1 MSAARGADD
10 AGAARAAPPPS
21 AVRNASDVRLLRGAL
36 AHVPGD
42 PWSQGTAALEAWDDG
57 GLAVGGDGRV
67 AAVGSWADVRARFPD
82 AVVDDR
88 RGALLLPGLVDAHVH
103 YPQIGVMG
111 SMGRGLLA
119 WLAERT
125 LPHEARFADAPF
137 ARAEARTFL
146 RLLARN
152 GTTSALV
159 FGAHFAVAMEAFFH
173 EAEAS
178 GLRIAAGL
186 CVADH
191 GLRPELRTTP
201 ELAYEE
207 ARFLARRWHGRGRL
221 RYAVTPRFS
230 LSSTADLLAACGA
243 VAADVPGALVTSHL
257 NETPDEIAG
266 VLAAF
271 PGAADYLA
279 TYEAAGLVGE
289 RSVFAHDLHP
299 RDAEL
304 ERLAAAGA
312 AVAHCPSS
320 NLALGSGLFPL
331 RRHLER
337 GVRLALG
344 TDLGAGTHPSLLH
357 EASTAYLGQ
366 RLLGDAGVALSPVQL
381 LHLATAAG
389 AAAIGLGEEVGDL
402 RPGRWA
408 DLVVLRPPPGSTLAA
423 VWAHA
428 DGVAELLGPA
438 LMLAREEAVESTWVA
453 GKSVWDARGVEPA

>member
-1 MSAARGADD
+1 MSAAHRGS
-10 AGAARAAPPPS
+10 AAHRVS
-21 AVRNASDVRLLRGAL
+21 AVVLLRGAL

-42 PWSQGTAALEAWDDG
+42 PWAEGTAALQAWDDG
-57 GLAVGGDGRV
+57 CLAIGEDGRI
-67 AAVGSWADVRARFPD
+67 AAVGDWADLRARFPD
-82 AVVDDR
+82 AAVDDR

-103 YPQIGVMG
+103 YPQVGVMG
-111 SMGRGLLA
+111 SLGLGLLA

-137 ARAEARTFL
+137 ARSEARTFL

-178 GLRIAAGL
+178 GLRIAAGV
-186 CVADH
+186 CVADR
-191 GLRPELRTTP
+191 GLRPELRVTP
-201 ELAYEE
+201 ELAYETS
-207 ARFLARRWHGRGRL
+207 RFLARRWHGRGRL

-230 LSSTADLLAACGA
+230 LSSTPELLAACAA
-243 VAADVPGALVTSHL
+243 VTADVPGVGFTSHL

-266 VLAAF
+266 VLAGF

-279 TYEAAGLVGE
+279 TYEAAGLVGP

-299 RDAEL
+299 QQGEL

-320 NLALGSGLFPL
+320 NQALGSGLFPL
-331 RRHLER
+331 RRHLDA

-344 TDLGAGTHPSLLH
+344 TDLGAGVHPSVLH
-357 EASTAYLGQ
+357 EASAAYLGQ
-366 RLLGDAGVALSPVQL
+366 QLLGGAGVALSPVHL

-408 DLVVLRPPPGSTLAA
+408 DVVVLRPPPGSTLAA

-428 DGVAELLGPA
+428 DGVEALLGPA

-453 GKSVWDARGVEPA
+453 GTSVWEARGAASATPPAAPA

>member
-1 MSAARGADD
+1 MS
-10 AGAARAAPPPS
+10 RA
-21 AVRNASDVRLLRGAL
+21 RLLRAAL

-42 PWSQGTAALEAWDDG
+42 PWAEGVAALEAWDDG
-57 GLAVGGDGRV
+57 ALAIDAAGRV
-67 AAVGSWADVRARFPD
+67 AAVGDWSAVRARFPD
-82 AVVDDR
+82 AEVDDR
-88 RGALLLPGLVDAHVH
+88 RGALVLPGLVDAHVH
-103 YPQIGVMG
+103 FPQIGVMG

-125 LPHEARFADAPF
+125 LPHEARFSDVGF

-178 GLRIAAGL
+178 GLRIAAGV
-186 CVADH
+186 CAADR
-191 GLRPELRTTP
+191 GLRPELLVTP

-230 LSSTADLLAACGA
+230 LSSTTELLAACGA
-243 VAADVPGALVTSHL
+243 IAAEVPGVWVTSHL

-266 VLAAF
+266 VMAAF

-279 TYEAAGLVGE
+279 TYEAAGLVGP

-299 RDAEL
+299 SDDEL
-304 ERLAAAGA
+304 RRLAAAGA

-320 NLALGSGLFPL
+320 NQALGSGLFPL
-331 RRHLER
+331 RRHLDH

-357 EASTAYLGQ
+357 EASAAYLGQ
-366 RLLGDAGVALSPVQL
+366 QLLGDAGARLSPVLL

-389 AAAIGLGEEVGDL
+389 ASAIGLGEQVGDL

-408 DLVVLRPPPGSTLAA
+408 DAVVLRPPPGSTLAA

-428 DGVAELLGPA
+428 DGVADLLGPA
-438 LMLAREEAVESTWVA
+438 LMLAREEAVESTLVA
-453 GKSVWDARGVEPA
+453 GEPVWDARVAGVGDW

>member
-1 MSAARGADD
+1 MSAARRVSADL
-10 AGAARAAPPPS
+10 
-21 AVRNASDVRLLRGAL
+21 LLRGAL
-36 AHVPGD
+36 AHVPRD
-42 PWSQGTAALEAWDDG
+42 PWAEGAAALEAWDDG
-57 GLAVGGDGRV
+57 CLAIGADGRI
-67 AAVGSWADVRARFPD
+67 AAVGDWSDVRARFPG

-111 SMGRGLLA
+111 SMGLGLLA

-178 GLRIAAGL
+178 GLRIAAGV
-186 CVADH
+186 CVADQ
-191 GLRPELRTTP
+191 GLRPELRVTP

-230 LSSTADLLAACGA
+230 LSSTPELLAACAA
-243 VAADVPGALVTSHL
+243 VVADVPGVLVTSHL

-271 PGAADYLA
+271 PGAADYLE
-279 TYEAAGLVGE
+279 TYEAAGLVG
-289 RSVFAHDLHP
+289 RGSVFAHDLHP
-299 RDAEL
+299 RRSEL
-304 ERLAAAGA
+304 QRLAAAGA
-312 AVAHCPSS
+312 AVAHCPTS
-320 NLALGSGLFPL
+320 NHFLGSGLFPL
-331 RRHLER
+331 RGHLDH
-337 GVRLALG
+337 GVRVALG

-357 EASTAYLGQ
+357 EASAAYLGQ
-366 RLLGDAGVALSPVQL
+366 QLLGDAGVALSPVHL

-408 DLVVLRPPPGSTLAA
+408 DVVVLRPPPGSTLAA

-428 DGVAELLGPA
+428 DGVADLLGPT

-453 GKSVWDARGVEPA
+453 GESVWDARGAGDVRGADEEAPGPGPGPAPA

>member
-1 MSAARGADD
+1 MSA
-10 AGAARAAPPPS
+10 
-21 AVRNASDVRLLRGAL
+21 VVLLRGAL

-42 PWSQGTAALEAWDDG
+42 PWAAGDAALEAWDDG
-57 GLAVGGDGRV
+57 GLAVGADGRV
-67 AAVGSWADVRARFPD
+67 AAVGDWSDVRPRFPG

-103 YPQIGVMG
+103 YPQIAVMG
-111 SMGRGLLA
+111 SMGLGLLR

-137 ARAEARTFL
+137 ARQEARTFL

-186 CVADH
+186 CVADR
-191 GLRPELRTTP
+191 GLRPDLHTTP

-230 LSSTADLLAACGA
+230 LSSTAELLAACAA
-243 VAADVPGALVTSHL
+243 VVDEVPGVWLTSHL

-271 PGAADYLA
+271 GGAPDYLA

-299 RDAEL
+299 QEGEL

-331 RRHLER
+331 RRHLDR
-337 GVRLALG
+337 GVRVALG

-357 EASTAYLGQ
+357 EASAAYLGQ
-366 RLLGDAGVALSPVQL
+366 RLLGDAGVPLSPVHL

-389 AAAIGLGEEVGDL
+389 AAAIGLGDEVGDL

-408 DLVVLRPPPGSTLAA
+408 DVVVLRPPAGSTLAA

-428 DGVAELLGPA
+428 DGVSDLLGAA
-438 LMLAREEAVESTWVA
+438 LQLAREEAVESTWVA
-453 GKSVWDARGVEPA
+453 GKSVWDGRRPEPAGPTPAPASPPARHAARGGEA

>member
-1 MSAARGADD
+1 MSAAGRAS
-10 AGAARAAPPPS
+10 AARRAS
-21 AVRNASDVRLLRGAL
+21 AVLLLRGAL

-42 PWSQGTAALEAWDDG
+42 PWAEGPAALAAWDDG
-57 GLAVGGDGRV
+57 GLAVGADGRIV
-67 AAVGSWADVRARFPD
+67 AVGDWAAVRARFPG

-103 YPQIGVMG
+103 YPQVGVMG
-111 SMGRGLLA
+111 SLGRGLLA

-178 GLRIAAGL
+178 GLRIAAGV
-186 CVADH
+186 CVADI
-191 GLRPELRTTP
+191 GLRPELRVTP

-230 LSSTADLLAACGA
+230 LSSTPELLAAC
-243 VAADVPGALVTSHL
+243 AAAAAEAPGALVTSHL
-257 NETPDEIAG
+257 NETPDEIVR
-266 VLAAF
+266 VLAGF

-279 TYEAAGLVGE
+279 TYEAAGLVGP

-299 RDAEL
+299 QEDEL

-320 NLALGSGLFPL
+320 NFSLGSGL
-331 RRHLER
+331 
-337 GVRLALG
+337 
-344 TDLGAGTHPSLLH
+344 
-357 EASTAYLGQ
+357 
-366 RLLGDAGVALSPVQL
+366 
-381 LHLATAAG
+381 
-389 AAAIGLGEEVGDL
+389 
-402 RPGRWA
+402 
-408 DLVVLRPPPGSTLAA
+408 
-423 VWAHA
+423 
-428 DGVAELLGPA
+428 
-438 LMLAREEAVESTWVA
+438 
-453 GKSVWDARGVEPA
+453 

>member
-1 MSAARGADD
+1 MSAARG
-10 AGAARAAPPPS
+10 S
-21 AVRNASDVRLLRGAL
+21 AVLLLRGAL
-36 AHVPGD
+36 AHVPRD
-42 PWSQGTAALEAWDDG
+42 PWAEGAAALEAWDDG
-57 GLAVGGDGRV
+57 CLAIGADGRV
-67 AAVGSWADVRARFPD
+67 AAVGDWADVRARFPG

-88 RGALLLPGLVDAHVH
+88 RGALVLPGLVDAHVH
-103 YPQIGVMG
+103 YPQVGVMG
-111 SMGRGLLA
+111 SMGLGLLA

-125 LPHEARFADAPF
+125 LPHEARFVDAPF

-191 GLRPELRTTP
+191 GLRPELRVTP
-201 ELAYEE
+201 ELAYESS
-207 ARFLARRWHGRGRL
+207 RFLARRWHGRGRL

-230 LSSTADLLAACGA
+230 LSSTPELLAACAA
-243 VAADVPGALVTSHL
+243 VAADVPGVLITSHL
-257 NETPDEIAG
+257 NETHDEIAG

-279 TYEAAGLVGE
+279 TYEAAGLVG
-289 RSVFAHDLHP
+289 RGSVFAHDLHP
-299 RDAEL
+299 SEGEL

-320 NLALGSGLFPL
+320 NQALGSGLFPL
-331 RRHLER
+331 RSHREH
-337 GVRLALG
+337 GVRVALG
-344 TDLGAGTHPSLLH
+344 TDLGAGTDPSLLH
-357 EASTAYLGQ
+357 EASAAYLGQ
-366 RLLGDAGVALSPVQL
+366 QLLGDAGVVLSPVHL

-389 AAAIGLGEEVGDL
+389 ASAIGLGEEVGDL

-408 DLVVLRPPPGSTLAA
+408 DVVVLRPPPGSTLAA

-428 DGVAELLGPA
+428 DGVADLLGPA

-453 GKSVWDARGVEPA
+453 GKSVWDARGGRDARGVDEAAPGPAPA